1 METAST
7 GLPLLLVAV
16 VCALLT
22 GCFKDELA
30 NSECDITAAWVHSD
44 NPSAAFFSL
53 TDTLVG
59 VQSDKSA
66 IEFNVREG
74 TDLTAM
80 APLFSITDGAKI
92 EPASGSVHDFSDG
105 QQVKYRVTSEDGA
118 WHRDYTVEFVPERR
132 VVGDTLCFDFE
143 QYSLKESPIKGADYY
158 YVWEDPNPYCTW
170 ATGNAGFAIARS
182 SAKRDEYPSVPMAEG
197 YNGAAVAL
205 ETRDTG
211 LFGVMG
217 GMRLAAGN
225 LFLGTFDPTNAL
237 GGNALVATKFGV
249 RFDRKPLKLTGYY
262 TYRPGAKYQDKAG
275 NEVPGR
281 TDSAAIYA
289 VIFRNHDAVAA
300 DHTPAGNEIEINGSN
315 VQSSEHIV
323 GMARMG
329 KIAPVDDWT
338 PFEIEFDYTS
348 EIDFLLLRNYGYSI
362 TVVFSSSKDGDLFQ
376 GAIGSKLCIDKVR
389 LICEKPE

>member
-1 METAST
+1 M
-7 GLPLLLVAV
+7 LVVAV
-16 VCALLT
+16 ACALLT
-22 GCFKDELA
+22 GCFKDEPA
-30 NSECDITAAWVHSD
+30 NSECDVTTAWVHMD
-44 NPSAAFFSL
+44 DPSKAFFSL

-80 APLFSITDGAKI
+80 SPLFTITGGAKI
-92 EPASGSVHDFSDG
+92 EPASGSAHDFSNG
-105 QQVKYRVTSEDGA
+105 RQVNYRVTSEDGA

-143 QYSLKESPIKGADYY
+143 QYSLSGKY
-158 YVWEDPNPYCTW
+158 YVWDDPNPYCTW

-182 SAKRDEYPSVPMAEG
+182 SAKADEYPSVPMAEG
-197 YNGAAVAL
+197 YDGAAVAL

-211 LFGVMG
+211 PIAALG

-225 LFLGTFDPTNAL
+225 LYLGTFDPTNAL

-275 NEVPGR
+275 EEVAGC

-289 VIFRNHDAVAA
+289 VIYQNHDAIAA
-300 DHTPAGNEIEINGSN
+300 DHTPAGNAIVLDGSN
-315 VQSSEHIV
+315 VQSSEHII

-329 KIAPVDDWT
+329 KIAPADDWT
-338 PFEIEFDYTS
+338 PFEIAFGYTS
-348 EIDFLLLRNYGYSI
+348 EIDFQLLRNYGYSI
-362 TVVFSSSKDGDLFQ
+362 TIVFSSSKDGDLFQ
-376 GAIGSKLCIDKVR
+376 GAVGSKLCIDKVR

>member
-1 METAST
+1 MVCMRRFPHIDKGMKTAPM
-7 GLPLLLVAV
+7 GLPLLLVAA

-22 GCFKDELA
+22 GCFKDEPA
-30 NSECDITAAWVHSD
+30 NSECDIMAAWVHVD

-59 VQSDKSA
+59 VQSDKNA

-80 APLFSITDGAKI
+80 APLFIITDGAKI
-92 EPASGSVHDFSDG
+92 EPASGSTHDFSNG
-105 QQVKYRVTSEDGA
+105 RQVNYRVTSEDGA
-118 WHRDYTVEFVPERR
+118 WHRDYTVAFKPEKR
-132 VVGDTLCFDFE
+132 VVGDTVCFDFE
-143 QYSLKESPIKGADYY
+143 QYSLDGKC
-158 YVWEDPNPYCTW
+158 YVWSDPNPYCTW

-182 SAKRDEYPSVPMAEG
+182 SAKSDEYPSVPMAEG
-197 YNGAAVAL
+197 YDGAAVAL

-225 LFLGTFDPTNAL
+225 LFLGTFDATNAL
-237 GGNALVATKFGV
+237 SGNALVATKFGV
-249 RFDRKPLKLTGYY
+249 RFDRKPIKLTGYY
-262 TYRPGAKYQDKAG
+262 TYRPGAKYQDKDG
-275 NEVPGR
+275 NEVLEL

-289 VIFRNHDAVAA
+289 VMFRNHDSE
-300 DHTPAGNEIEINGSN
+300 GNAIVLDGSN
-315 VQSSEHIV
+315 IQSSEHIV
-323 GMARMG
+323 GMARMS
-329 KIAPVDDWT
+329 KIAPVDEWT
-338 PFEIEFDYTS
+338 PFEIAFDYTS
-348 EIDFLLLRNYGYSI
+348 EIDFQLLRNYGYNI